1 MKTSVKKPLA
11 SIIII
16 NYETYEATIDLVK
29 SLGKNDSVEILIIDN
44 SNSDVLNKELTKR
57 KVDYVRYYH
66 LKKNRGYAGAINAGI
81 QQSQGEWIMI
91 LNNDTI
97 TSIRNILRL
106 ISSAKKKGCTVA
118 VPKLSGKNGDI
129 QNNIG
134 YFDDFFTHPIN
145 FLFAR
150 PRIVNASN
158 IKKPCLC
165 DVATGGAILFHK
177 SIIKKIGSW
186 DDTFFMYFEDI
197 DFCYR
202 LYKAQT
208 KILYEPTVAITHTE
222 SLTTNRDPVQKMK
235 NYSRSRNLYLIKH
248 RGYISKVVNDLFK
261 IF

>member
-1 MKTSVKKPLA
+1 MRNKVKKLLV
-11 SIIII
+11 SIIIVH
-16 NYETYEATIDLVK
+16 YETYKATFDLIK
-29 SLGKNDSVEILIIDN
+29 SLGKSGSVEVLVMDN
-44 SNSDVLNKELTKR
+44 SSKNLLYKKLLKE
-57 KVDYVRYYH
+57 KVSNVRYFH
-66 LKKNRGYAGAINAGI
+66 LKKNLGYAGAINAGI
-81 QQSQGEWIMI
+81 QQSQGEWVMV

-208 KILYEPTVAITHTE
+208 KILYEPSVTIKHLE
-222 SLTTNRDPVQKMK
+222 SLTANRNPEQKMK
-235 NYSRSRNLYLIKH
+235 NYSRSRNLYIIKH